1 MTGQFSE
8 YQERYVINYLESHG
22 LQFRRLYSKGMTRE
36 AAMVAL
42 HNDPAYQERCVINYL
57 ESHGLEFS
65 RLYTRG
71 MTRDEAIVA
80 LHNDSEYQERYA

>member
-1 MTGQFSE
+1 MVEQSFVD
-8 YQERYVINYLESHG
+8 QERCVINYLESHG
-22 LQFRRLYSKGMTRE
+22 LEFGWLYTRGMTRE

-71 MTRDEAIVA
+71 MTREAAMVA
-80 LHNDSEYQERYA
+80 LHNDLAYQERYA

>member
-1 MTGQFSE
+1 MVEQSFVD
-8 YQERYVINYLESHG
+8 QERGVINYLESHG
-22 LQFRRLYSKGMTRE
+22 RQFRRLYSKGMTRE

-42 HNDPAYQERCVINYL
+42 NNDPAYQERCVINYL
-57 ESHGLEFS
+57 ETQGLQFR
-65 RLYTRG
+65 RLYSKG

>member
-1 MTGQFSE
+1 MVEQSFVD
-8 YQERYVINYLESHG
+8 QERCVINYLKSHG
-22 LQFRRLYSKGMTRE
+22 LQFHRLYSKGMTRDE
-36 AAMVAL
+36 AIVAL

-71 MTRDEAIVA
+71 MTREAAIVA
-80 LHNDSEYQERYA
+80 LHNDLAYQERYA